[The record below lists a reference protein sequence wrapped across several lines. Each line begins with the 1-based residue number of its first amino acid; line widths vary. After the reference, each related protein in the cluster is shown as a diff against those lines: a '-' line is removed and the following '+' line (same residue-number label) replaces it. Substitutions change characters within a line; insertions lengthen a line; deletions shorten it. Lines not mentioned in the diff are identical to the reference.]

1 MLYISVS
8 GSISPVS
15 NLSSTSSDDKSG
27 TKMMEDRSKS
37 ANYNSRQPTVIMREA
52 TMRSIAEK
60 PHSATAAEIK
70 SANIGLRAM
79 SAQDRSSL
87 NRKMEVEEEARRLSE
102 AKSRV
107 VKGKPCSFFYFGL
120 FNISVKKLIY
130 YKNIYI

>member
-1 MLYISVS
+1 
-8 GSISPVS
+8 
-15 NLSSTSSDDKSG
+15 
-27 TKMMEDRSKS
+27 MEDRSKS

-87 NRKMEVEEEARRLSE
+87 NRKMEMEEEARRLSE

-107 VKGKPCSFFYFGL
+107 VKGKQYGCYYFR
-120 FNISVKKLIY
+120 ISVNKYQLL
-130 YKNIYI
+130 